1 MRIKEESASKSK
13 DKLKEI
19 ERKRHLMVWGDNST
33 LLNHGHILLTVSAVY
48 DEALYYTNEEM
59 KGRGQESIDVQ
70 SLVER
75 PHVYILGRCGS
86 SEVEQLSNINTRK
99 ACLQTM
105 DAKVT
110 TSGGIQITDTML
122 FFHGDGPQQQYEAG
136 EQKGG
141 HAGCASCSGD
151 ARQYKDLA
159 FSLSRPHLS
168 LAECQKKVLQG
179 PAGRQKRNG
188 GIKPFKDLL
197 LEELQREC
205 TARGLP
211 SDGQKKE
218 LQDVLKEELG
228 GIQRVPAMIF
238 FDQAKTMADL
248 GLGKNRIII
257 TTVLLHLC
265 TFT

>member
-1 MRIKEESASKSK
+1 MTEHEISSRLKHLGNEKEEESASKSK

-59 KGRGQESIDVQ
+59 KGRSQGNIDVQ

-86 SEVEQLSNINTRK
+86 SEVEQLSYINTRK
-99 ACLQTM
+99 ACLQTL

-110 TSGGIQITDTML
+110 TSGGIQITDIMW
-122 FFHGDGPQQQYEAG
+122 FFHGNGPSNNMRLGNRKVGMLDVPVAVVMPDGT
-136 EQKGG
+136 
-141 HAGCASCSGD
+141 
-151 ARQYKDLA
+151 RI
-159 FSLSRPHLS
+159 LS
-168 LAECQKKVLQG
+168 LPAHQKKVLQG
-179 PAGRQKRNG
+179 PAGRHKRNG

-205 TARGLP
+205 TA
-211 SDGQKKE
+211 
-218 LQDVLKEELG
+218 
-228 GIQRVPAMIF
+228 
-238 FDQAKTMADL
+238 
-248 GLGKNRIII
+248 
-257 TTVLLHLC
+257 
-265 TFT
+265 